1 MFNLLDILLRR
12 IVQRG
17 ALTFIDAGGSSHTY
31 GDGRGPP
38 IIVQVADKRLERHL
52 VLDPQLALG
61 EGYMDGRLKI
71 LQGRIYDF
79 LELLLSNIQYQP
91 EPAWTHSLNTARYLV
106 RRLVQFNPSGR
117 AQRNVAHHYDINGA
131 IYDLFLDRDRQYSCG
146 YFTQGASLEEAQLAK
161 KRHLAAKLAISPG
174 QRVLD
179 IGSGWGGLG
188 IYLAKVA
195 NCDVTGVT
203 LSSEQLKISRERAQ
217 REGLSR
223 AVRFEF
229 KDYRKVE
236 GSFDRVVSVGMF
248 EHVGV
253 NHYAT
258 YFRKVRDL
266 LTDEGVA
273 VIHTIGRSEPPTVT
287 NPFIAKYVF
296 PGGYIPAL
304 SEVSAAVERSGLI
317 ITDIEVLRLH
327 YAETLRAWRERFIV
341 NWDKAA
347 AILDERFCR
356 MWEFYLAGSET
367 AFRYQNLV
375 IFQLQ
380 LAKRIT
386 ALPIT
391 RDYMHTDEHRFA
403 EHEAIDAQTAHGGRV
418 AYLSASMPLVRT
430 TCSSFRAVPVGRRR
444 PRSHWLTVAVP
455 TLR

>member
-1 MFNLLDILLRR
+1 MQAAAPIR
-12 IVQRG
+12 
-17 ALTFIDAGGSSHTY
+17 Y
-31 GDGRGPP
+31 GDGRGAP
-38 IIVQVADKRLERHL
+38 IVVQVADKRLERHL

-236 GSFDRVVSVGMF
+236 GSFDRIVSVGMF

-266 LTDEGVA
+266 LTDDGVA

-327 YAETLRAWRERFIV
+327 YAETLRAWRERFIA

-375 IFQLQ
+375 VFQLQ

-386 ALPIT
+386 RAADHARL
-391 RDYMHTDEHRFA
+391 HAHRRA
-403 EHEAIDAQTAHGGRV
+403 SLRRARGDRRATAHGGRV